1 MKNVTKLA
9 YYATFK
15 TLYGNNYFK
24 SYYELVSNFIK
35 HIIIKYSLYSF
46 DINDICLELEKEYDF
61 NLPIAIVRKSIKKI
75 DYITIIEEKC
85 VVDTTSKLFKKDK
98 NDYTEVSIDK
108 YDEIIKDICN
118 FAKND
123 YKKTVNVESITSEL
137 IAFLIDDEENVYES
151 NNNEII
157 SRYILSVENDKSKQN
172 ILASIREGGII
183 YMGLNSNISDIGA
196 LTNRITL
203 YLDTE
208 ILFNLVG
215 YNGEYFK
222 YLANDMMK
230 QINIANKRKKVIELK
245 YFEGVK
251 NEIETFFN
259 TAEEI
264 VENKKI
270 YEEKVAMTRIING
283 CENISDVLEKKAK
296 FYYDLEKMGIYE
308 DDNTNYYIEDN
319 HKYCIESKSELKK
332 SNEYAENIEYL
343 CKINIL
349 RKNKKITKFEDV
361 DSIFITETKYA
372 IELSKEFIENDS
384 IPLAINTSKITNMLW
399 CKLGTNFGCDDYPKN
414 LKVII
419 KAKTVLTNLITN
431 KISKEFENNIQKFK
445 NKEITKELLE
455 KQIIVL
461 HEKVMNL
468 DNLDYSNVDDLMNF
482 SKKYFDSYESKIEL
496 KNKEIEEVKNNYQEY
511 VKDAG
516 KEISEKNIMI
526 DNLERELENKNI
538 IMNRYEKIEMLRCK
552 ICSFIK
558 SIEKYFM
565 KKKKAIIY
573 TISIVVITIV
583 LMLFIDNDTMDIV
596 ITFGALSSIVIFF
609 IPFNN

>member
-1 MKNVTKLA
+1 MKNATKLA

-15 TLYGNNYFK
+15 TLLGNSNFK

-35 HIIIKYSLYSF
+35 HIIIKDSLYSF
-46 DINDICLELEKEYDF
+46 CINDICLELEKEYDF
-61 NLPIAIVRKSIKKI
+61 KLPIAIVRKSIKKI
-75 DYITIIEEKC
+75 DYITIVEEKC

-98 NDYTEVSIDK
+98 NDYIDISIDK
-108 YDEIIKDICN
+108 YDEIMKDICN

-123 YKKTVNVESITSEL
+123 YKKSVNIESITSDL
-137 IAFLIDDEENVYES
+137 IAFLIDDEENIYES

-172 ILASIREGGII
+172 VLASIREGGII

-196 LTNRITL
+196 LTNKITL

-215 YNGEYFK
+215 FNGEYFK
-222 YLANDMMK
+222 YLASDMMK

-270 YEEKVAMTRIING
+270 YVEKVAMTRIING
-283 CENISDVLEKKAK
+283 CENKSDVLEKKAK

-308 DDNTNYYIEDN
+308 DDNTDYYIEDN
-319 HKYCIESKSELKK
+319 HKYCIESKGELNK
-332 SNEYAENIEYL
+332 SNEYVENIEYL

-361 DSIFITETKYA
+361 NSIFITETKYA

-384 IPLAINTSKITNMLW
+384 IPLALNTSKITNMLW
-399 CKLGTNFGCDDYPKN
+399 CKLGSNFGRDDYPSN

-431 KISKEFENNIQKFK
+431 KISKEYENTIQKFK

-455 KQIIVL
+455 KQIIIL

-482 SKKYFDSYESKIEL
+482 SKNYFDNYESKIEL
-496 KNKEIEEVKNNYQEY
+496 KNKEIEEVKNDYQEY
-511 VKDAG
+511 IKGVD
-516 KEISEKNIMI
+516 KEISEKNILI
-526 DNLERELENKNI
+526 DNLERELKNKNI
-538 IMNRYEKIEMLRCK
+538 IMNRYEKIESFRCK
-552 ICSFIK
+552 YISLKNNIK
-558 SIEKYFM
+558 NYLEKN
-565 KKKKAIIY
+565 KNKIIY
-573 TISIVVITIV
+573 IMFIIAITIT
-583 LMLFIDNDTMDIV
+583 LMLVIDKKYMDVI
-596 ITFGALSSIVIFF
+596 ITFGTVSSIIMLF